1 MITFSDYP
9 KLTEEA
15 WQERI
20 DALATT
26 PHATKTAQEIYREL
40 IGLVDLTS
48 LEGTDT
54 TASITSL
61 CEKAYSVED
70 LERGIPKV
78 AAVCVYAPFVTL
90 CKNQLKGKNIK
101 VATVAGG
108 FPSGQMDLVMKHAE
122 VFYALQAGANEID
135 VVISRGKMLEGDYT
149 AVFQEID
156 LMRAACKKKTLKVI
170 LETGELLKPELI
182 RKACEIAIDAQA
194 DFLKTSTGKIQ
205 PAATEMAA
213 IIMCDTILE
222 YYEKSGIRVGFKAA
236 GGIAQP
242 DIALR
247 YYNIVANILG
257 DKWLNPKLFRIG
269 ASRLVDNLLNVI
281 E

>member
-9 KLTEEA
+9 ILTEAA

-20 DALATT
+20 EALATT
-26 PHATKTAQEIYREL
+26 PHPTKTTQEIYREL
-40 IGLVDLTS
+40 LGLVDLTS
-48 LEGTDT
+48 LEGSDT
-54 TASITSL
+54 TESITSL
-61 CEKAYSVED
+61 CEKAFGIED
-70 LERGIPKV
+70 IERGIPKV
-78 AAVCVYAPFVTL
+78 AAVCVYSPFVRL
-90 CKNQLKGKNIK
+90 CKNKLKGKNIK
-101 VATVAGG
+101 VAAVAGG
-108 FPSGQMDLVMKHAE
+108 FPSGQLYIVLKQAE
-122 VFYALQAGANEID
+122 VYFALDAGANEID
-135 VVISRGKMLEGDYT
+135 MVISRGKLLEGDDITVYN
-149 AVFQEID
+149 EIG
-156 LMRAACKKKTLKVI
+156 LIKAACKKKTLKVI

-182 RKACEIAIDAQA
+182 RKASEIAIEAGA

-213 IIMCDTILE
+213 IIMCDTILD
-222 YYEKSGIRVGFKAA
+222 YYTKSGIRVGFKAA
-236 GGIAQP
+236 GGISQP

-269 ASRLVDNLLNVI
+269 ASRLVDNLLAVI